1 MINNE
6 KTMLDPI
13 DDDCLKLFSIPE
25 FVKITKSNVI
35 VNGIAMTVEEFKK
48 SKNENR
54 DRPEKSRW
62 QRRVIVGNYI
72 S

>member
-35 VNGIAMTVEEFKK
+35 VNGIAMTVDDFRKKKNNNKSKK
-48 SKNENR
+48 SYWK
-54 DRPEKSRW
+54 
-62 QRRVIVGNYI
+62 RRVIVGNYL
-72 S
+72 

>member
-1 MINNE
+1 MINNNE
-6 KTMLDPI
+6 KTMLDSI
-13 DDDCLKLFSIPE
+13 DDDCLKLFHIPE

-35 VNGIAMTVEEFKK
+35 VNGITMTVEEFKK
-48 SKNENR
+48 SKNGN
-54 DRPEKSRW
+54 RPEKSRW

>member
-48 SKNENR
+48 NKNGN
-54 DRPEKSRW
+54 RPEKSRW